1 MFCRNC
7 GAQMNENAAFCV
19 TCGAAVGQGTGYCGN
34 CGNAVAPGAAVCLN
48 CGAALNGATPNMAAA
63 SAGTGTAK
71 SKIAAGLLGIFLGAY
86 GIHNFYLGYTG
97 KALAQLL
104 MSVLGIVFSFFTC
117 GITFL
122 ACGAAGI
129 WGFIEGILILTGS
142 ANYTTDANGVPLQQ

>member
-19 TCGAAVGQGTGYCGN
+19 TCGAAAGQGTGYCGN

-48 CGAALNGATPNMAAA
+48 CGAALNGAAPNMAAA
-63 SAGTGTAK
+63 SAGTGAPK
-71 SKIAAGLLGIFLGAY
+71 SKIAAGLLGIFLGAF

-104 MSVLGIVFSFFTC
+104 ITVLSCFVLSGVSS
-117 GITFL
+117 
-122 ACGAAGI
+122 I
-129 WGFIEGILILTGS
+129 WGLVEGILILTGS